1 MKWLSIINL
10 SLLISNV
17 ASLGIILQP
26 QTIVGGS
33 SLCLWT
39 RNATD
44 PAILNFDLRF
54 VQNVTDVGL
63 ALANLSMDEGEQYGN
78 VSITFPSAG
87 RYFVKAVSGS
97 PRNTVVGT
105 SNEVT
110 AVSLTPS
117 STTLLPSSTASPSP
131 SSSIAATM
139 TAQTTQ
145 PTPPM
150 TTARNK
156 GNRVSGAAIAGGV
169 IGALIIVGLL
179 AALIVYISRRKD
191 VIEKRWSFHR
201 DSMVRRRST
210 RTNPPAVIPSMLEVP
225 SNTPPEDVEQ
235 GLPSA
240 VLRPLGSGHIV
251 PSPKGPRPSVKPPAH
266 IKIVVSPRPG
276 LEPAPSRTRRQQEIF
291 DRIFMLRGQMVQ
303 VRNQPDTNH
312 ILDDMQRQIVWLRE
326 QEQSPWALHKT
337 DVLPPGH
344 ERYMTP

>member
-44 PAILNFDLRF
+44 PPTLDFDLRF

-63 ALANLSMDEGEQYGN
+63 ALANLRMDEDEQYGS
-78 VSITFPSAG
+78 VSITFPAAG
-87 RYFVKAVSGS
+87 QYFVKAVSGS

-110 AVSLTPS
+110 AVLLTPS
-117 STTLLPSSTASPSP
+117 STTLLPSSSASPSP
-131 SSSIAATM
+131 SSSIVATM

-145 PTPPM
+145 PAPSMTPV
-150 TTARNK
+150 RSKRLN
-156 GNRVSGAAIAGGV
+156 GAAIAGGV
-169 IGALIIVGLL
+169 IGVIVVVGLL

-191 VIEKRWSFHR
+191 VIERRWSFHR
-201 DSMVRRRST
+201 DSMVRRPST
-210 RTNPPAVIPSMLEVP
+210 RPNPPTVVPNMLEVP

-235 GLPSA
+235 GPPSA
-240 VLRPLGSGHIV
+240 VLRPLGSGHVV
-251 PSPKGPRPSVKPPAH
+251 PSPKGPRPSVKQPAH
-266 IKIVVSPRPG
+266 IQIVVSPRPR
-276 LEPAPSRTRRQQEIF
+276 LEPAPPRTRRQQEIF

-303 VRNQPDTNH
+303 VRSQPDTNH
-312 ILDDMQRQIVWLRE
+312 ILDNMQRQIVWLRD
-326 QEQSPWALHKT
+326 QEQSQWALHKT
-337 DVLPPGH
+337 DVVPPGH
-344 ERYMTP
+344 ARYMTP